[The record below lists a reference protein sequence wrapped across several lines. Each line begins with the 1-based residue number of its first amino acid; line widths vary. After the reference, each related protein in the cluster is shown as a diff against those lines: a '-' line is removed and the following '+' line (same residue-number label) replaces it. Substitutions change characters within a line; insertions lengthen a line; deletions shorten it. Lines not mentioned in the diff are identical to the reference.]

1 MGQRYHTN
9 SGSWL
14 GAKSLHGSTHRAR
27 GMVVDSCTMVAD
39 EPLKDVARHAWESFV
54 FGKIPESFGRCPNKH
69 VFMLG
74 RFKK

>member
-1 MGQRYHTN
+1 
-9 SGSWL
+9 
-14 GAKSLHGSTHRAR
+14 
-27 GMVVDSCTMVAD
+27 MVAD